1 MPKFSSLLE
10 GLVSSGWVVEDNGVE
25 NALVV
30 FVVAGIVG
38 VGIVF
43 VGAAEGRSL
52 IQTVLETKWYPCG
65 HFLQA
70 AVVVL

>member
-1 MPKFSSLLE
+1 
-10 GLVSSGWVVEDNGVE
+10 VRIVEDNGVE

-30 FVVAGIVG
+30 FVVAGVG

-52 IQTVLETKWYPCG
+52 IQTVPETK
-65 HFLQA
+65 
-70 AVVVL
+70 